1 MVNEVFNMKYSYK
14 VFVFIWAIILL
25 FFLIYY
31 GYKKISDINQV
42 PVVTKPVKTENQEIS
57 KEPNEK
63 KTETL
68 EILPQEVINNTELDE
83 LLKGKNFNGTAVIV
97 KNGNILINKGYGM
110 ANQEQQ
116 IPNNSQTSYY
126 LGSLTKAIVATAIM
140 QLKDQQKLQVN
151 DEIAKYI
158 PDFPRGDEI
167 TLKHLLTHTSGIPE
181 HDEGEEEISH
191 DELIKKIGK
200 QKLLFAPG
208 SKWKYSD
215 SNYAILAYILEK
227 VSGQNSEVYIQ
238 ENIFNA
244 AGMKHSGFG
253 EKFTQEK
260 YPSTGYKIKD
270 GTIKTPSLP
279 HMSQLFGSGDI
290 YTTAH
295 DLYLFDEALYT
306 NKLISKESFTEMF
319 TPVKKDYGYGWY
331 AESSYSAHGVMPGW
345 NLLNSFTR
353 NGSVYVI
360 LLSNIQNN
368 LNLGSLNN
376 DVYISLQNIA

>member
-1 MVNEVFNMKYSYK
+1 MKYSYK
-14 VFVFIWAIILL
+14 VFICNWTIILL

-31 GYKKISDINQV
+31 GYKKISSMDQV
-42 PVVTKPVKTENQEIS
+42 PVVTKPVKTETQEIS

-83 LLKGKNFNGTAVIV
+83 LLKSKNFNGTAVIV
-97 KNGNILINKGYGM
+97 KNGNIIINKGYGM

-140 QLKDQQKLQVN
+140 QLKDQQKLQVD

-158 PDFPRGDEI
+158 PNFPRGNEI

-181 HDEGEEEISH
+181 HDEGEEQISH
-191 DELIKKIGK
+191 DELIKKISK
-200 QKLLFAPG
+200 QKLLFTPG
-208 SKWKYSD
+208 SKWSYSD

-227 VSGQNSEVYIQ
+227 VSGKNSEVYIK
-238 ENIFNA
+238 ENIFDV

-253 EKFTQEK
+253 EKFIQEK

-270 GTIKTPSLP
+270 GTVKTPTLP

-306 NKLISKESFTEMF
+306 SKLISKESFTEMV
-319 TPVKKDYGYGWY
+319 TPVKKNYGYGWY

-345 NLLNSFTR
+345 NLLNSFNR
-353 NGSVYVI
+353 NGSVYVV

-376 DVYISLQNIA
+376 DIYIFLQNIA